1 MQLSPVVEFE
11 PFAFQ
16 AVARESP
23 TDYDRQS
30 WDDYWRN
37 SLADS
42 GITDIDP
49 YQRGS
54 WFVEVDKLTSEIVEI
69 LLHKTYKVCDRTAT
83 SLEEMISGS
92 LSGGYV
98 FEVSNTVQIM
108 PQCCGDLENIRQWET
123 ASNWMKTEEM
133 MLWIG
138 HPWLMVSSI
147 DSQYLQIRRTAEYG
161 EPEEPVLI
169 TIDRYE
175 LKNAIIVAK
184 EQLDIFKQV
193 LLAALPSVFPHLLD
207 DLRSPTANALAERL
221 IFRACLS

>member
-1 MQLSPVVEFE
+1 MQLIPVVEFE

-16 AVARESP
+16 AVERESP
-23 TDYDRQS
+23 TDDDRQS
-30 WDDYWRN
+30 WDDYWHN

-54 WFVEVDKLTSEIVEI
+54 WFVEVDKLTPAIVEI

-83 SLEEMISGS
+83 NLEEMISGS

-98 FEVSNTVQIM
+98 FEVSNTVQIT
-108 PQCCGDLENIRQWET
+108 PQCCGDLADIKGWET
-123 ASNWMKTEEM
+123 ASNWMNAEEM

-147 DSQYLQIRRTAEYG
+147 DDRHLQIRRTSEYG
-161 EPEEPVLI
+161 EPEQPVLI
-169 TIDRYE
+169 TIDRHE
-175 LKNAIIVAK
+175 FKKAIIVAK
-184 EQLDIFKQV
+184 EQLDIFNQV
-193 LLAALPSVFPHLLD
+193 LVEALPNVFPHLLQD
-207 DLRSPTANALAERL
+207 SPSPNAKAIAEKL
-221 IFRACLS
+221 IFRI